1 MDSIRTAEQRLVWAF
16 WVAAAL
22 AAIGGVLPMILGGT
36 SSRFAGE
43 VVPFVIAALAFAG
56 CALFHG
62 HGRAVNAGLYF
73 LAGLA
78 LVYGVLSMAALP
90 LELAALGT
98 CQAPPLPCTGG
109 LPRPLTAGENTGM
122 GFASGFAFAS
132 LFVGFLGL
140 MIVFRRVNARIQ
152 PPRERA
158 IPPVAKP
165 RPAAATADGE
175 KTAAGESAKKDAV
188 ADKVAAAAPVTA
200 AAGARSAN
208 GSAPAAEPQELELP
222 AHEEPEL
229 PELPPHESE
238 PPTT

>member
-1 MDSIRTAEQRLVWAF
+1 MDSIRSAEQRLVWSF

-22 AAIGGVLPMILGGT
+22 AAVGGLVPVVFGGT

-56 CALFHG
+56 CALFHN
-62 HGRAVNAGLYF
+62 HGRAINAGLYF

-98 CQAPPLPCTGG
+98 CPAVPAPCTDG
-109 LPRPLTAGENTGM
+109 LPRALSSGENTGM
-122 GFASGFAFAS
+122 GFASGFAFVS

-140 MIVFRRVNARIQ
+140 MIVFRRATARIAA
-152 PPRERA
+152 PRERT
-158 IPPVAKP
+158 IPPVVKQRPDETPVPVAAGVAAVAVGSENGSG
-165 RPAAATADGE
+165 PAASHE
-175 KTAAGESAKKDAV
+175 
-188 ADKVAAAAPVTA
+188 
-200 AAGARSAN
+200 
-208 GSAPAAEPQELELP
+208 ELELP

-238 PPTT
+238 PGTN